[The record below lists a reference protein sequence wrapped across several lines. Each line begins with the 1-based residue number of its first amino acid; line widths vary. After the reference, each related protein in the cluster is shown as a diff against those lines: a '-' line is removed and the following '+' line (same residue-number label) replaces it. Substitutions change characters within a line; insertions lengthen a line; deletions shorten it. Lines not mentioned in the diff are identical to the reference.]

1 MRKSTTRFTKG
12 VVTVSRIDI
21 GEIQTFAHQLH
32 TANETARKSIKDIK
46 TAVENYTEDGSLKG
60 KAIDASKNYY
70 QMTYFPLCDAII
82 EAMNESEERLAQY
95 IADFHAQVDGSA
107 DAKIDADGLYE
118 LGKMIDRIEAKKE
131 ALVQQ
136 MNTGTEGQMQSYCS
150 QLSIAYKQENI
161 LEKYLAFEQSHSGF
175 FDNLTDLVQGIQQTI
190 RELQSNIQFN
200 SKTGTYDMSKLNF
213 TTVTRMQNALG
224 KALKNNQTT
233 FNFDEYQKT
242 YRGQMW
248 VLMKNGIV
256 DVEATNAYNAA
267 VLNGELPHES
277 NEAQEEAELLQAII
291 QSAKEGIDPVTGQ
304 EISKAQGFSI
314 ISGFI
319 FYYTAGGYK
328 GKKIKI
334 PKNILDKIKKS
345 HKSKSIL
352 TSQMEAKILE
362 GQRKG
367 ATNGINGGHSS
378 DINNNNPNFAT
389 ETVKVNQDGTK
400 VIKFTKQFPDGNISK
415 IKTSTIFP
423 EDWSD
428 KDIIDSILKVSNS
441 TAIGQR
447 KIDGLTLHRGKIDGV
462 EIDVIKKGNEIISG
476 YPVGGKPTPGFET
489 IK

>member
-1 MRKSTTRFTKG
+1 
-12 VVTVSRIDI
+12 
-21 GEIQTFAHQLH
+21 
-32 TANETARKSIKDIK
+32 
-46 TAVENYTEDGSLKG
+46 
-60 KAIDASKNYY
+60 
-70 QMTYFPLCDAII
+70 MTYFPLCDAII

-131 ALVQQ
+131 ALAQR
-136 MNTGTEGQMQSYCS
+136 MNTGTEGQMQSYRS

-161 LEKYLAFEQSHSGF
+161 LEKYLAFEQSHGSF

-224 KALKNNQTT
+224 KALKNNETT

-277 NEAQEEAELLQAII
+277 NEAQEEAELLQAVI
-291 QSAKEGIDPVTGQ
+291 QSVKEGIDPVTGQ
-304 EISKAQGFSI
+304 EISKAQGFGI

-334 PKNILDKIKKS
+334 PKKWLDRRRNVNRIDFLQSVNIKDFVVKDK
-345 HKSKSIL
+345 HL
-352 TSQMEAKILE
+352 
-362 GQRKG
+362 R
-367 ATNGINGGHSS
+367 
-378 DINNNNPNFAT
+378 
-389 ETVKVNQDGTK
+389 
-400 VIKFTKQFPDGNISK
+400 
-415 IKTSTIFP
+415 
-423 EDWSD
+423 
-428 KDIIDSILKVSNS
+428 NS
-441 TAIGQR
+441 TAKRARKFDAETSKEANLIVQDALKNGKVKKIEDNGLGSQR
-447 KIDGLTLHRGKIDGV
+447 QKSYSAIIDTEKNVGTKGESHIKIVYDELNNVWTV
-462 EIDVIKKGNEIISG
+462 
-476 YPVGGKPTPGFET
+476 YPVPAP
-489 IK
+489 

>member
-1 MRKSTTRFTKG
+1 M
-12 VVTVSRIDI
+12 SRIDI

-107 DAKIDADGLYE
+107 DARIDADGLYE

-131 ALVQQ
+131 ALAQR
-136 MNTGTEGQMQSYCS
+136 MNTGTEGQMQSYRS

-190 RELQSNIQFN
+190 HELQSNIQFN

-213 TTVTRMQNALG
+213 TAVTRMQNALG
-224 KALKNNQTT
+224 KALKNNETT

-267 VLNGELPHES
+267 VLNGKLPHES
-277 NEAQEEAELLQAII
+277 NEAQEEAELLQAVI
-291 QSAKEGIDPVTGQ
+291 QSVKEGIDPVTGQ
-304 EISKAQGFSI
+304 EISKAQGFGI
-314 ISGFI
+314 ISGLI
-319 FYYTAGGYK
+319 FRYTVGGYK
-328 GKKIKI
+328 GKKFKLPKAWLNRRKKASGVKKI
-334 PKNILDKIKKS
+334 EKTPELEKHIRNTDPNVPRKRGIGGAHNSEEFFKNDVEIVKQTPTDIPGVSVVEYRIPELDVKGNPTGRYKKRFIKK
-345 HKSKSIL
+345 
-352 TSQMEAKILE
+352 QYM
-362 GQRKG
+362 
-367 ATNGINGGHSS
+367 
-378 DINNNNPNFAT
+378 
-389 ETVKVNQDGTK
+389 
-400 VIKFTKQFPDGNISK
+400 
-415 IKTSTIFP
+415 
-423 EDWSD
+423 
-428 KDIIDSILKVSNS
+428 ILK
-441 TAIGQR
+441 
-447 KIDGLTLHRGKIDGV
+447 
-462 EIDVIKKGNEIISG
+462 
-476 YPVGGKPTPGFET
+476 
-489 IK
+489 

>member
-1 MRKSTTRFTKG
+1 M
-12 VVTVSRIDI
+12 SRIDI

-82 EAMNESEERLAQY
+82 EAMNESEERLTQY

-131 ALVQQ
+131 ALAQR
-136 MNTGTEGQMQSYCS
+136 MNTGTEGQMQSYRS

-224 KALKNNQTT
+224 KALKNNEKT

-277 NEAQEEAELLQAII
+277 NEAQEEAELLQAVI
-291 QSAKEGIDPVTGQ
+291 QSVKEGIDPVTGQ
-304 EISKAQGFSI
+304 EISKAQGFGI
-314 ISGFI
+314 ISGLI
-319 FYYTAGGYK
+319 FRYTVGGYK

-334 PKNILDKIKKS
+334 PKKWLDRRRNVNRIDFLQSVNIKDFVVKDK
-345 HKSKSIL
+345 HL
-352 TSQMEAKILE
+352 
-362 GQRKG
+362 R
-367 ATNGINGGHSS
+367 
-378 DINNNNPNFAT
+378 
-389 ETVKVNQDGTK
+389 
-400 VIKFTKQFPDGNISK
+400 
-415 IKTSTIFP
+415 
-423 EDWSD
+423 
-428 KDIIDSILKVSNS
+428 NS
-441 TAIGQR
+441 TAKRARKFDAETSKEANLIVQDALKNGKVKKIEDNGLGSQR
-447 KIDGLTLHRGKIDGV
+447 QKSYSAIIDTEKNVGTKGESHIKIVYDELN
-462 EIDVIKKGNEIISG
+462 DVWTV
-476 YPVGGKPTPGFET
+476 YPVPAP
-489 IK
+489 

>member
-32 TANETARKSIKDIK
+32 TANEAGRKSIKDIK
-46 TAVENYTEDGSLKG
+46 KAVKNYTEDGSLKG

-82 EAMNESEERLAQY
+82 EAMNESEERLSQY

-107 DAKIDADGLYE
+107 DARIDADGLYE

-131 ALVQQ
+131 ALAQR
-136 MNTGTEGQMQSYCS
+136 MNTGTEGQMQSYRS

-161 LEKYLAFEQSHSGF
+161 LEKYLAFEQSHGGF

-224 KALKNNQTT
+224 KALKNNETT

-277 NEAQEEAELLQAII
+277 NEAQEEAELLQAVI
-291 QSAKEGIDPVTGQ
+291 QSVKKGRDPVTGQ
-304 EISKAQGFSI
+304 EISKSQGFSI
-314 ISGFI
+314 ISGLVFR
-319 FYYTAGGYK
+319 YTAGGYK
-328 GKKIKI
+328 GKKFKVSKDWLHRRKKNNGVEVGTDFGKIGKLVNHPNIKI
-334 PKNILDKIKKS
+334 NWSEHSEHGMSRLKQRGL
-345 HKSKSIL
+345 SKSQVDDFVERGKAL
-352 TSQMEAKILE
+352 SQ
-362 GQRKG
+362 
-367 ATNGINGGHSS
+367 NGGEK
-378 DINNNNPNFAT
+378 FAFIT
-389 ETVKVNQDGTK
+389 ENGVAIVSKDGKLVTAWGK
-400 VIKFTKQFPDGNISK
+400 KDFDEGMEK
-415 IKTSTIFP
+415 IIEK
-423 EDWSD
+423 
-428 KDIIDSILKVSNS
+428 LY
-441 TAIGQR
+441 
-447 KIDGLTLHRGKIDGV
+447 GK
-462 EIDVIKKGNEIISG
+462 
-476 YPVGGKPTPGFET
+476 
-489 IK
+489 

>member
-32 TANETARKSIKDIK
+32 TANEAGRKSIKDIK
-46 TAVENYTEDGSLKG
+46 KAVKNYTEDGSLKG

-131 ALVQQ
+131 ALAQR
-136 MNTGTEGQMQSYCS
+136 MNTGTEGQMQSYRS

-161 LEKYLAFEQSHSGF
+161 LEKYLAFEQSHGGF

-224 KALKNNQTT
+224 KALKNNETT

-267 VLNGELPHES
+267 VLNGELAHKS
-277 NEAQEEAELLQAII
+277 NEAQEEAELLQAVI
-291 QSAKEGIDPVTGQ
+291 QSVKKGRDPVTGQ
-304 EISKAQGFSI
+304 EISKAQGFGI
-314 ISGFI
+314 ISGLVFR
-319 FYYTAGGYK
+319 YTAGGYK
-328 GKKIKI
+328 GKKFKVSKDWLHRRKKNNGVEVGTDFGKIGKLVNHPNIKI
-334 PKNILDKIKKS
+334 NWSEHSEHGMSRLKQRGL
-345 HKSKSIL
+345 SKSQVDDFVERGKAL
-352 TSQMEAKILE
+352 SQ
-362 GQRKG
+362 
-367 ATNGINGGHSS
+367 NGGEK
-378 DINNNNPNFAT
+378 FAFIT
-389 ETVKVNQDGTK
+389 ENGVAIVSKDGKLVTAWGK
-400 VIKFTKQFPDGNISK
+400 KDFDEGMEK
-415 IKTSTIFP
+415 IIEK
-423 EDWSD
+423 
-428 KDIIDSILKVSNS
+428 LY
-441 TAIGQR
+441 
-447 KIDGLTLHRGKIDGV
+447 GK
-462 EIDVIKKGNEIISG
+462 
-476 YPVGGKPTPGFET
+476 
-489 IK
+489 

>member
-1 MRKSTTRFTKG
+1 M
-12 VVTVSRIDI
+12 SRIDI

-32 TANETARKSIKDIK
+32 TANEAGRKSIKDIK
-46 TAVENYTEDGSLKG
+46 KAVKNYTEDGSLKG

-107 DAKIDADGLYE
+107 DARIDADGLYE

-131 ALVQQ
+131 ALAQR
-136 MNTGTEGQMQSYCS
+136 MNTGTEGQMQSYRS

-161 LEKYLAFEQSHSGF
+161 LEKYLAFEQSHGGF

-224 KALKNNQTT
+224 KALKNNETT

-267 VLNGELPHES
+267 VLNGKLPHES
-277 NEAQEEAELLQAII
+277 NEAQEEAELLQAVI
-291 QSAKEGIDPVTGQ
+291 QSVKEGIDPVTGQ
-304 EISKAQGFSI
+304 EISKAQGFGI
-314 ISGFI
+314 ISDLVFR
-319 FYYTAGGYK
+319 YTAGGYK
-328 GKKIKI
+328 GKKFKVSKDWLHRRKKNNGVEVGTDFGKIGKLVNHPNIKI
-334 PKNILDKIKKS
+334 NWSEHSEHGMSRLKQRGL
-345 HKSKSIL
+345 SKSQVDDFVERGKAL
-352 TSQMEAKILE
+352 SQ
-362 GQRKG
+362 
-367 ATNGINGGHSS
+367 NGGEK
-378 DINNNNPNFAT
+378 FAFIT
-389 ETVKVNQDGTK
+389 ENGVAIVSKDGKLVTAWGK
-400 VIKFTKQFPDGNISK
+400 KDFDEGMEK
-415 IKTSTIFP
+415 IIEK
-423 EDWSD
+423 
-428 KDIIDSILKVSNS
+428 LY
-441 TAIGQR
+441 
-447 KIDGLTLHRGKIDGV
+447 GK
-462 EIDVIKKGNEIISG
+462 
-476 YPVGGKPTPGFET
+476 
-489 IK
+489 

>member
-1 MRKSTTRFTKG
+1 M
-12 VVTVSRIDI
+12 SRIDI

-46 TAVENYTEDGSLKG
+46 TAVENYTKDGSLKG

-131 ALVQQ
+131 SLAQR
-136 MNTGTEGQMQSYCS
+136 MNTGTEGQMQSYRS

-161 LEKYLAFEQSHSGF
+161 LEKYLAFEQSHGSF
-175 FDNLTDLVQGIQQTI
+175 FDNLTDLVRGIQQTI
-190 RELQSNIQFN
+190 HELQSNIQFN

-224 KALKNNQTT
+224 KALKNNETT

-277 NEAQEEAELLQAII
+277 NEAQEEAELLQAVI
-291 QSAKEGIDPVTGQ
+291 QSVKEGIDPVTGQ
-304 EISKAQGFSI
+304 EISKAQGFGI
-314 ISGFI
+314 ISGLVFR
-319 FYYTAGGYK
+319 YTVGGYK

-334 PKNILDKIKKS
+334 PKKWLDRRRNVNRIDFLQSVNIKDFVVKDK
-345 HKSKSIL
+345 HL
-352 TSQMEAKILE
+352 
-362 GQRKG
+362 R
-367 ATNGINGGHSS
+367 
-378 DINNNNPNFAT
+378 
-389 ETVKVNQDGTK
+389 
-400 VIKFTKQFPDGNISK
+400 
-415 IKTSTIFP
+415 
-423 EDWSD
+423 
-428 KDIIDSILKVSNS
+428 NS
-441 TAIGQR
+441 TAKRARKFDAETSEDANLIVQDALKNGKVKKIEDNGLGSQR
-447 KIDGLTLHRGKIDGV
+447 QKSYSAIIDTEKNVGTKGESHIKIVYDELNNVWTV
-462 EIDVIKKGNEIISG
+462 
-476 YPVGGKPTPGFET
+476 YPVPAP
-489 IK
+489 

>member
-1 MRKSTTRFTKG
+1 M
-12 VVTVSRIDI
+12 SRIDI

-46 TAVENYTEDGSLKG
+46 TAVKNYTEDGSLKG
-60 KAIDASKNYY
+60 KAVDASKNYY

-107 DAKIDADGLYE
+107 DARIDADGLYE

-131 ALVQQ
+131 ALAQR
-136 MNTGTEGQMQSYCS
+136 MNTGTEGQMQSYRS

-161 LEKYLAFEQSHSGF
+161 LEKYLAFEQSHGSF

-224 KALKNNQTT
+224 KALKNNEAT

-267 VLNGELPHES
+267 VLGGEMPHES
-277 NEAQEEAELLQAII
+277 YEAQEEAELLQAVV
-291 QSAKEGIDPVTGQ
+291 QSVKEGTDPVTGQ
-304 EISKAQGFSI
+304 EISKAQGFGI
-314 ISGFI
+314 ISGLI
-319 FYYTAGGYK
+319 FRYTAGGYK
-328 GKKIKI
+328 GKKFKIPRDWLHRRKKNNGVEVGTDFGKIGKLVNHPNIKI
-334 PKNILDKIKKS
+334 NWSEYAEHGMSRLKQRGL
-345 HKSKSIL
+345 SKSQVDDFVEHGKVL
-352 TSQMEAKILE
+352 SQNE
-362 GQRKG
+362 GEK
-367 ATNGINGGHSS
+367 
-378 DINNNNPNFAT
+378 FAFIT
-389 ETVKVNQDGTK
+389 E
-400 VIKFTKQFPDGNISK
+400 
-415 IKTSTIFP
+415 
-423 EDWSD
+423 
-428 KDIIDSILKVSNS
+428 
-441 TAIGQR
+441 
-447 KIDGLTLHRGKIDGV
+447 DGV
-462 EIDVIKKGNEIISG
+462 AIVSKDGKLVTAWGKKDFDEGMKKII
-476 YPVGGKPTPGFET
+476 GKLYG
-489 IK
+489 K

>member
-1 MRKSTTRFTKG
+1 M
-12 VVTVSRIDI
+12 SRIDI

-32 TANETARKSIKDIK
+32 TANETAIKSIKDIK

-95 IADFHAQVDGSA
+95 IADFHAQVDSSA
-107 DAKIDADGLYE
+107 DARIDADGLYE

-136 MNTGTEGQMQSYCS
+136 MNTGTEGQMQSYRS

-224 KALKNNQTT
+224 KALKNNEKT

-277 NEAQEEAELLQAII
+277 NEAQEEAELLQAVV
-291 QSAKEGIDPVTGQ
+291 QSVKEGIDPVTGQ
-304 EISKAQGFSI
+304 EISKAQGFGI

-319 FYYTAGGYK
+319 FYYPAGGYK

-334 PKNILDKIKKS
+334 PKNILDKIKAANKIKYIES
-345 HKSKSIL
+345 LLTPAQKKSIKRIDNNIQDHL
-352 TSQMEAKILE
+352 TDGDFSGTKRDLE
-362 GQRKG
+362 GNPVPKKG
-367 ATNGINGGHSS
+367 QPGKYWNHLDEMLNTYQSL
-378 DINNNNPNFAT
+378 NNSTRSIENSLTNPNLDK
-389 ETVKVNQDGTK
+389 KVR
-400 VIKFTKQFPDGNISK
+400 VYLESK
-415 IKTSTIFP
+415 LKEANLQINKI
-423 EDWSD
+423 EDLFDDYGGIQNW
-428 KDIIDSILKVSNS
+428 
-441 TAIGQR
+441 
-447 KIDGLTLHRGKIDGV
+447 
-462 EIDVIKKGNEIISG
+462 IKK
-476 YPVGGKPTPGFET
+476 
-489 IK
+489 

>member
-1 MRKSTTRFTKG
+1 M
-12 VVTVSRIDI
+12 SRIDI

-60 KAIDASKNYY
+60 KAVDASKNYY

-131 ALVQQ
+131 ALAQR
-136 MNTGTEGQMQSYCS
+136 MNTGTEGQMQSYRS

>member
-1 MRKSTTRFTKG
+1 M
-12 VVTVSRIDI
+12 SRIDI

-46 TAVENYTEDGSLKG
+46 NAVKNYTEDGSLKG
-60 KAIDASKNYY
+60 KAVDASKNYY

-107 DAKIDADGLYE
+107 DARIDADGLYE

-131 ALVQQ
+131 ALAQR
-136 MNTGTEGQMQSYCS
+136 MNTGTEGQMQSYRS

-161 LEKYLAFEQSHSGF
+161 LEKYLAFEQSHGGF

-224 KALKNNQTT
+224 KALKNNETT

-267 VLNGELPHES
+267 VLKGELAHKS
-277 NEAQEEAELLQAII
+277 NEAQEEAELLQAVI
-291 QSAKEGIDPVTGQ
+291 QSVKKGRDPVTGQ

-314 ISGFI
+314 ISGLVFR
-319 FYYTAGGYK
+319 YTAGGYK
-328 GKKIKI
+328 GKKFKVSKDWLHRRKKNNGVEVGTDFGKIGKLVNHPNIKI
-334 PKNILDKIKKS
+334 NWSEHSEHGMSRLKQRGL
-345 HKSKSIL
+345 SKSQVDDFVERGKAL
-352 TSQMEAKILE
+352 SQ
-362 GQRKG
+362 
-367 ATNGINGGHSS
+367 NGGEK
-378 DINNNNPNFAT
+378 FAFIT
-389 ETVKVNQDGTK
+389 ENGVAIVSKDGKLVTAWGK
-400 VIKFTKQFPDGNISK
+400 KDFDEGMEK
-415 IKTSTIFP
+415 IIEK
-423 EDWSD
+423 
-428 KDIIDSILKVSNS
+428 LY
-441 TAIGQR
+441 
-447 KIDGLTLHRGKIDGV
+447 GK
-462 EIDVIKKGNEIISG
+462 
-476 YPVGGKPTPGFET
+476 
-489 IK
+489 

>member
-1 MRKSTTRFTKG
+1 M
-12 VVTVSRIDI
+12 SRIDI

-32 TANETARKSIKDIK
+32 TANEAGRKSIKDIK
-46 TAVENYTEDGSLKG
+46 KAVENYTEDGSLKG

-107 DAKIDADGLYE
+107 DARIDADGLYE

-131 ALVQQ
+131 ALAQR
-136 MNTGTEGQMQSYCS
+136 MNTGTEGQMQSYRS

-161 LEKYLAFEQSHSGF
+161 LEKYLAFEQSHGGF

-224 KALKNNQTT
+224 KALKNNETT
-233 FNFDEYQKT
+233 FDFDEYQKT

-267 VLNGELPHES
+267 VLNGELAHKS
-277 NEAQEEAELLQAII
+277 NEAQEEAELLQAVI
-291 QSAKEGIDPVTGQ
+291 QSVKEGIDPVTGQ

-319 FYYTAGGYK
+319 FYYTSGGYK
-328 GKKIKI
+328 GKKLKI
-334 PKNILDKIKKS
+334 PKKLLNNIKNRRSKAPKLSTLSEKEQLKLANKYKKKAPIAIPDNAKIKAQIKKAGYEQITYKWNDGQFKYEVRWHTRTPEAPLEQGNTWVVQRTVPGNGGDKPQTFFKIGDDEWVEGYKWYDAINARKAGNATPEQIKILDK
-345 HKSKSIL
+345 
-352 TSQMEAKILE
+352 
-362 GQRKG
+362 
-367 ATNGINGGHSS
+367 GHWK
-378 DINNNNPNFAT
+378 
-389 ETVKVNQDGTK
+389 E
-400 VIKFTKQFPDGNISK
+400 
-415 IKTSTIFP
+415 
-423 EDWSD
+423 
-428 KDIIDSILKVSNS
+428 
-441 TAIGQR
+441 
-447 KIDGLTLHRGKIDGV
+447 
-462 EIDVIKKGNEIISG
+462 
-476 YPVGGKPTPGFET
+476 
-489 IK
+489 

>member
-1 MRKSTTRFTKG
+1 M
-12 VVTVSRIDI
+12 SRIDI
-21 GEIQTFAHQLH
+21 GEVQDFAYQLH
-32 TANETARKSIKDIK
+32 TANETGRKNIQDIK

-60 KAIDASKNYY
+60 KAVNASKNYY

-107 DAKIDADGLYE
+107 DARIDADGLYE

-131 ALVQQ
+131 ALAQR
-136 MNTGTEGQMQSYCS
+136 MNTGTEGQMQSYRS

-161 LEKYLAFEQSHSGF
+161 LEKYLAFEQSHGGF

-213 TTVTRMQNALG
+213 TTVSRMQNALG
-224 KALKNNQTT
+224 KALKDNETT

-267 VLNGELPHES
+267 VFGGEMQHES

-291 QSAKEGIDPVTGQ
+291 QSVREGIDPVTGQ

-314 ISGFI
+314 TSGVI
-319 FYYTAGGYK
+319 FYYVGGGYK
-328 GKKIKI
+328 GKKLKI
-334 PKNILDKIKKS
+334 PKKLLNNIKNRRSKTPKLSTLSEKEQLKLANKYKKKSPIAIPDNAKIKAQTKKAGYEQIS
-345 HKSKSIL
+345 YKWKDADGVTFEVRWHTRTPGAPKEQGNTFVVEKSIPGTADGKL
-352 TSQMEAKILE
+352 RVEQIMVGTDKWVSRIEWEKAI
-362 GQRKG
+362 
-367 ATNGINGGHSS
+367 
-378 DINNNNPNFAT
+378 FA
-389 ETVKVNQDGTK
+389 
-400 VIKFTKQFPDGNISK
+400 
-415 IKTSTIFP
+415 
-423 EDWSD
+423 
-428 KDIIDSILKVSNS
+428 
-441 TAIGQR
+441 R
-447 KIDGLTLHRGKIDGV
+447 
-462 EIDVIKKGNEIISG
+462 KKGESTLEQDKMLTDG
-476 YPVGGKPTPGFET
+476 HWKE
-489 IK
+489 

>member
-1 MRKSTTRFTKG
+1 M
-12 VVTVSRIDI
+12 SRIDI
-21 GEIQTFAHQLH
+21 GEIQTFAYQLH
-32 TANETARKSIKDIK
+32 TANETGRKNIQDIK

-60 KAIDASKNYY
+60 KAVDASKNYY

-107 DAKIDADGLYE
+107 DARIDADGLYE

-131 ALVQQ
+131 ALAQR
-136 MNTGTEGQMQSYCS
+136 MNTGMEGQMQSYRS

-161 LEKYLAFEQSHSGF
+161 LEKYLAFEQSHGGF

-224 KALKNNQTT
+224 KALKDNETT

-256 DVEATNAYNAA
+256 DIEATNAYNVA
-267 VLNGELPHES
+267 VFGGEMPHES

-291 QSAKEGIDPVTGQ
+291 QSVREGIDPVTGQ

-314 ISGFI
+314 TSGVI
-319 FYYTAGGYK
+319 FYYVGGGYK
-328 GKKIKI
+328 GKKLKI
-334 PKNILDKIKKS
+334 PKKLLNNIKNRRSKTPKLSTLSEKEQLKLANKYKKKSPIAIPDNAKIKAQTKKAGYEQIS
-345 HKSKSIL
+345 YKWKDADGVTFEVRWHTRTPGAPKEQGNTFVVEKSIPGTADGKL
-352 TSQMEAKILE
+352 RVEQIMVGTDKWVSRIEWEKAI
-362 GQRKG
+362 
-367 ATNGINGGHSS
+367 
-378 DINNNNPNFAT
+378 FA
-389 ETVKVNQDGTK
+389 
-400 VIKFTKQFPDGNISK
+400 
-415 IKTSTIFP
+415 
-423 EDWSD
+423 
-428 KDIIDSILKVSNS
+428 
-441 TAIGQR
+441 R
-447 KIDGLTLHRGKIDGV
+447 
-462 EIDVIKKGNEIISG
+462 KKGESTLEQDKMLTDG
-476 YPVGGKPTPGFET
+476 HWKE
-489 IK
+489 

>member
-1 MRKSTTRFTKG
+1 M
-12 VVTVSRIDI
+12 SRIDI
-21 GEIQTFAHQLH
+21 GEIQTFAYQLH
-32 TANETARKSIKDIK
+32 TANEAGRKSIKDIK
-46 TAVENYTEDGSLKG
+46 NAVKNYTEDGSLKG

-131 ALVQQ
+131 ALAQR
-136 MNTGTEGQMQSYCS
+136 MNTGTEGQMQSYRS

-161 LEKYLAFEQSHSGF
+161 LEKYLAFEQSHGGF
-175 FDNLTDLVQGIQQTI
+175 FDNLTDLVRGIQQTI

-224 KALKNNQTT
+224 KALKNNETT

-277 NEAQEEAELLQAII
+277 NEAQEEAELLQAVI
-291 QSAKEGIDPVTGQ
+291 QSVKEGIDPVTGQ

-314 ISGFI
+314 ISGLI
-319 FYYTAGGYK
+319 FRYTAGGYK
-328 GKKIKI
+328 GKKFKVSKDWLNRRKKAREGHIKSD
-334 PKNILDKIKKS
+334 NIKFGSSVKS
-345 HKSKSIL
+345 TK
-352 TSQMEAKILE
+352 
-362 GQRKG
+362 
-367 ATNGINGGHSS
+367 
-378 DINNNNPNFAT
+378 
-389 ETVKVNQDGTK
+389 KVNNQMKKRGWSEESVKSVVDHPHTTRKSGNKATGNDTTVFYDKDGSYVIIDDKTK
-400 VIKFTKQFPDGNISK
+400 EIVQI
-415 IKTSTIFP
+415 
-423 EDWSD
+423 SD
-428 KDIIDSILKVSNS
+428 KFDKNWVPDAGIADPYKP
-441 TAIGQR
+441 
-447 KIDGLTLHRGKIDGV
+447 
-462 EIDVIKKGNEIISG
+462 KGGE
-476 YPVGGKPTPGFET
+476 
-489 IK
+489 

>member
-1 MRKSTTRFTKG
+1 MPTKNHRLPKKHLPIRKSTTRFTKG

-46 TAVENYTEDGSLKG
+46 NAVENYTEDGSLKG

-107 DAKIDADGLYE
+107 DARIDADGLYE

-136 MNTGTEGQMQSYCS
+136 MNTGTEGQMQSYRS

-161 LEKYLAFEQSHSGF
+161 LEKYLAFEQSHGGF
-175 FDNLTDLVQGIQQTI
+175 FDNLTDLVRGIQQTI

-213 TTVTRMQNALG
+213 TTVSRMQNALG
-224 KALKNNQTT
+224 KALNDNAKT

-277 NEAQEEAELLQAII
+277 NEAQEEAELLQAVV
-291 QSAKEGIDPVTGQ
+291 QSVKEGTDPVTGQ
-304 EISKAQGFSI
+304 EISKAQGFGI
-314 ISGFI
+314 ISGLI
-319 FYYTAGGYK
+319 FRYTAGGYK
-328 GKKIKI
+328 GKKFKIPRDWLHRRKKNNGVEVGTDFGKIGKLVNHPNIKI
-334 PKNILDKIKKS
+334 NWSEYAEHGMSRLKQRGL
-345 HKSKSIL
+345 SKSQVDDFVEHGKVL
-352 TSQMEAKILE
+352 SQNE
-362 GQRKG
+362 GEK
-367 ATNGINGGHSS
+367 
-378 DINNNNPNFAT
+378 FAFIT
-389 ETVKVNQDGTK
+389 E
-400 VIKFTKQFPDGNISK
+400 
-415 IKTSTIFP
+415 
-423 EDWSD
+423 
-428 KDIIDSILKVSNS
+428 
-441 TAIGQR
+441 
-447 KIDGLTLHRGKIDGV
+447 DGV
-462 EIDVIKKGNEIISG
+462 AIVSKDGKLVTAWGKKDFDEGMKKII
-476 YPVGGKPTPGFET
+476 GKLYG
-489 IK
+489 K

>member
-1 MRKSTTRFTKG
+1 
-12 VVTVSRIDI
+12 
-21 GEIQTFAHQLH
+21 
-32 TANETARKSIKDIK
+32 
-46 TAVENYTEDGSLKG
+46 
-60 KAIDASKNYY
+60 
-70 QMTYFPLCDAII
+70 
-82 EAMNESEERLAQY
+82 MNESEERLAQY

-131 ALVQQ
+131 ALAQR
-136 MNTGTEGQMQSYCS
+136 MNTGTEGQMQSYRS

-175 FDNLTDLVQGIQQTI
+175 FDNLTDLVRGIQQTI

-213 TTVTRMQNALG
+213 TTMTRMQNALG
-224 KALKNNQTT
+224 KALKNNETT

-267 VLNGELPHES
+267 VLGGEMPHES
-277 NEAQEEAELLQAII
+277 NEAQEEAELLQAVI
-291 QSAKEGIDPVTGQ
+291 QSVKEGIDPVTGQ
-304 EISKAQGFSI
+304 EISKAQGFGI
-314 ISGFI
+314 ISGLI
-319 FYYTAGGYK
+319 FRYTVGGYK

-352 TSQMEAKILE
+352 TSEMEAKILE

-367 ATNGINGGHSS
+367 TTNGINGGHSS

-389 ETVKVNQDGTK
+389 ETVEVNQDGTK

-447 KIDGLTLHRGKIDGV
+447 KIDGLTLHRGKVDGV

>member
-32 TANETARKSIKDIK
+32 TANEAGRKSIKDIK
-46 TAVENYTEDGSLKG
+46 KAVKNYTEDGSLKG

-131 ALVQQ
+131 ALAQR
-136 MNTGTEGQMQSYCS
+136 MNTGTEGQMQSYRS

-161 LEKYLAFEQSHSGF
+161 LEKYLAFEQSHGSF
-175 FDNLTDLVQGIQQTI
+175 FDNLTDLVRGIQQTI
-190 RELQSNIQFN
+190 HELQSNIQFN

-224 KALKNNQTT
+224 KALKNNEAT

-267 VLNGELPHES
+267 VLNGKLPHES
-277 NEAQEEAELLQAII
+277 NEAQEEAELLQAVI
-291 QSAKEGIDPVTGQ
+291 QSVKEGIDPVTGQ
-304 EISKAQGFSI
+304 EISKAQGFGI
-314 ISGFI
+314 ISGLVFR
-319 FYYTAGGYK
+319 YTAGGYK
-328 GKKIKI
+328 GKKFKVSKDWLHRRKKNNGVEVGTDFGKIGKLVNHPNIKI
-334 PKNILDKIKKS
+334 NWSEHSEHGMSRLKQRGL
-345 HKSKSIL
+345 SKSQVDDFVERGKAL
-352 TSQMEAKILE
+352 SQ
-362 GQRKG
+362 
-367 ATNGINGGHSS
+367 NGGEK
-378 DINNNNPNFAT
+378 FAFIT
-389 ETVKVNQDGTK
+389 ENGVAIVSKDGKLVTAWGK
-400 VIKFTKQFPDGNISK
+400 KDFDEGMEK
-415 IKTSTIFP
+415 IIEK
-423 EDWSD
+423 
-428 KDIIDSILKVSNS
+428 LY
-441 TAIGQR
+441 
-447 KIDGLTLHRGKIDGV
+447 GK
-462 EIDVIKKGNEIISG
+462 
-476 YPVGGKPTPGFET
+476 
-489 IK
+489 

>member
-1 MRKSTTRFTKG
+1 M
-12 VVTVSRIDI
+12 SRIDI

-95 IADFHAQVDGSA
+95 IADFHAQVDSSA

-131 ALVQQ
+131 ALAQR
-136 MNTGTEGQMQSYCS
+136 MNTGTEGQMQSYRS

-200 SKTGTYDMSKLNF
+200 SKTSTYDMSKLNF

-224 KALKNNQTT
+224 KALKNNEKT

-277 NEAQEEAELLQAII
+277 NEAQEEAELLQAVI
-291 QSAKEGIDPVTGQ
+291 QSVKEGIDPVTGQ
-304 EISKAQGFSI
+304 EISKAQGFGI
-314 ISGFI
+314 ISGLVFR
-319 FYYTAGGYK
+319 YTAGGYK
-328 GKKIKI
+328 GKKFKVSKDWLHRRKKNNGVEVGTDFGKIGKLVNHPNIKI
-334 PKNILDKIKKS
+334 NWSEHSEHGMSRLKQRGL
-345 HKSKSIL
+345 SKSQVDDFVERGKAL
-352 TSQMEAKILE
+352 SQ
-362 GQRKG
+362 
-367 ATNGINGGHSS
+367 NGGEK
-378 DINNNNPNFAT
+378 FAFIT
-389 ETVKVNQDGTK
+389 ENGVAIVSKDGKLVTAWGK
-400 VIKFTKQFPDGNISK
+400 KDFDEGMEK
-415 IKTSTIFP
+415 IIEK
-423 EDWSD
+423 
-428 KDIIDSILKVSNS
+428 LY
-441 TAIGQR
+441 
-447 KIDGLTLHRGKIDGV
+447 GK
-462 EIDVIKKGNEIISG
+462 
-476 YPVGGKPTPGFET
+476 
-489 IK
+489 

>member
-46 TAVENYTEDGSLKG
+46 NAVKNYTEDGSLKG
-60 KAIDASKNYY
+60 KAVDASENYY

-107 DAKIDADGLYE
+107 DARIDADGLYE

-131 ALVQQ
+131 ALAQR
-136 MNTGTEGQMQSYCS
+136 MNTGTEGQMQSYRS

-161 LEKYLAFEQSHSGF
+161 LEKYLAFEQSHGGF

-224 KALKNNQTT
+224 KALKNNETT

-267 VLNGELPHES
+267 VLKGELAHKS
-277 NEAQEEAELLQAII
+277 NEAQEEAELLQAVI
-291 QSAKEGIDPVTGQ
+291 QSVKKGRDPVTGQ

-314 ISGFI
+314 ISGLVFR
-319 FYYTAGGYK
+319 YTAGGYK
-328 GKKIKI
+328 GKKFKVSKDWLHRRKKNNGVEVGTDFGKIGKLVNHPNIKI
-334 PKNILDKIKKS
+334 NWSEHSEHGMSRLKQRGL
-345 HKSKSIL
+345 SKSQVDDFVERGKAL
-352 TSQMEAKILE
+352 SQ
-362 GQRKG
+362 
-367 ATNGINGGHSS
+367 NGGEK
-378 DINNNNPNFAT
+378 FAFIT
-389 ETVKVNQDGTK
+389 ENGVAIVSKDGKLVTAWGK
-400 VIKFTKQFPDGNISK
+400 KDFDEGMEK
-415 IKTSTIFP
+415 IIEK
-423 EDWSD
+423 
-428 KDIIDSILKVSNS
+428 LY
-441 TAIGQR
+441 
-447 KIDGLTLHRGKIDGV
+447 GK
-462 EIDVIKKGNEIISG
+462 
-476 YPVGGKPTPGFET
+476 
-489 IK
+489 

>member
-1 MRKSTTRFTKG
+1 M
-12 VVTVSRIDI
+12 SRIDI

-32 TANETARKSIKDIK
+32 TANEAGRKSIKDIK
-46 TAVENYTEDGSLKG
+46 KAVKNYTEDGSLKG

-107 DAKIDADGLYE
+107 DARIDADGLYE

-131 ALVQQ
+131 ALAQR
-136 MNTGTEGQMQSYCS
+136 MNTGTEGQMQSYRS
-150 QLSIAYKQENI
+150 QLSIAYKQGNI
-161 LEKYLAFEQSHSGF
+161 LEKYLAFEQSHGGF

-224 KALKNNQTT
+224 KALKNNETT

-277 NEAQEEAELLQAII
+277 NEAQEEAELLQAVI
-291 QSAKEGIDPVTGQ
+291 QSVKKGRDPVTGQ

-314 ISGFI
+314 ISGLVFR
-319 FYYTAGGYK
+319 YTAGGYK
-328 GKKIKI
+328 GKKFKVSKDWLHRRKKNNGVEVGTDFGKIGKLVNHPNIKI
-334 PKNILDKIKKS
+334 NWSEHSEHGMSRLKQRGL
-345 HKSKSIL
+345 SKSQVDDFVERGKAL
-352 TSQMEAKILE
+352 SQ
-362 GQRKG
+362 
-367 ATNGINGGHSS
+367 NGGEK
-378 DINNNNPNFAT
+378 FAFIT
-389 ETVKVNQDGTK
+389 ENGVAIVSKDGKLVTAWGK
-400 VIKFTKQFPDGNISK
+400 KDFDEGMEK
-415 IKTSTIFP
+415 IIEK
-423 EDWSD
+423 
-428 KDIIDSILKVSNS
+428 LY
-441 TAIGQR
+441 
-447 KIDGLTLHRGKIDGV
+447 GK
-462 EIDVIKKGNEIISG
+462 
-476 YPVGGKPTPGFET
+476 
-489 IK
+489 

>member
-131 ALVQQ
+131 ALAQR
-136 MNTGTEGQMQSYCS
+136 MNTGTEGQMQSYRS

-161 LEKYLAFEQSHSGF
+161 LEKYLAFEQGHGSF

-224 KALKNNQTT
+224 KALKNNETT

-267 VLNGELPHES
+267 VLNGELPHKS
-277 NEAQEEAELLQAII
+277 NEAQEEAELLQAVV
-291 QSAKEGIDPVTGQ
+291 QSVKEGIDPVTGQ
-304 EISKAQGFSI
+304 KISKAQGFGI
-314 ISGFI
+314 ISGLVFR
-319 FYYTAGGYK
+319 YTAGGYK
-328 GKKIKI
+328 GKKFKVSKDWLHRRKKNNGVEVGTDFGKIGKLVNHPNIKI
-334 PKNILDKIKKS
+334 NWSEHSEHGMSRLKQRGL
-345 HKSKSIL
+345 SKSQVDDFVERGKAL
-352 TSQMEAKILE
+352 SQ
-362 GQRKG
+362 
-367 ATNGINGGHSS
+367 NGGEK
-378 DINNNNPNFAT
+378 FAFIT
-389 ETVKVNQDGTK
+389 ENGVAIVSKDGKLVTAWGK
-400 VIKFTKQFPDGNISK
+400 KDFDEGMEK
-415 IKTSTIFP
+415 IIEK
-423 EDWSD
+423 
-428 KDIIDSILKVSNS
+428 LY
-441 TAIGQR
+441 
-447 KIDGLTLHRGKIDGV
+447 GK
-462 EIDVIKKGNEIISG
+462 
-476 YPVGGKPTPGFET
+476 
-489 IK
+489 

>member
-1 MRKSTTRFTKG
+1 M
-12 VVTVSRIDI
+12 SRIDI

-136 MNTGTEGQMQSYCS
+136 MNTGTEGQMQSYRS

-224 KALKNNQTT
+224 KALKNNETT

-277 NEAQEEAELLQAII
+277 NEAQEEAELLQAVI
-291 QSAKEGIDPVTGQ
+291 QSVKEGIDPVTGQ
-304 EISKAQGFSI
+304 EISKAQGFGI
-314 ISGFI
+314 ISGLVFR
-319 FYYTAGGYK
+319 YTAGGYK
-328 GKKIKI
+328 GKKFKVSKDWLHRRKKNNGVEVGTDFGKIGKLVNHPNIKI
-334 PKNILDKIKKS
+334 NWSEHSEHGMSRLKQRGL
-345 HKSKSIL
+345 SKSQVDDFVERGKAL
-352 TSQMEAKILE
+352 SQ
-362 GQRKG
+362 
-367 ATNGINGGHSS
+367 NGGEK
-378 DINNNNPNFAT
+378 FAFIT
-389 ETVKVNQDGTK
+389 ENGVAIVSKDGKLVTAWGK
-400 VIKFTKQFPDGNISK
+400 KDFDEGMEK
-415 IKTSTIFP
+415 IIEK
-423 EDWSD
+423 
-428 KDIIDSILKVSNS
+428 LY
-441 TAIGQR
+441 
-447 KIDGLTLHRGKIDGV
+447 GK
-462 EIDVIKKGNEIISG
+462 
-476 YPVGGKPTPGFET
+476 
-489 IK
+489 

>member
-1 MRKSTTRFTKG
+1 M
-12 VVTVSRIDI
+12 SRIDI

-32 TANETARKSIKDIK
+32 TANETAIKSIKDIK
-46 TAVENYTEDGSLKG
+46 TAVENYTEEGSLKG

-82 EAMNESEERLAQY
+82 EAMNESEERLTQY

-131 ALVQQ
+131 ALAQR
-136 MNTGTEGQMQSYCS
+136 MNTGTEGQMQSYRS

-175 FDNLTDLVQGIQQTI
+175 FDNLTDLVRGIQQTI
-190 RELQSNIQFN
+190 HELQSNIQFN

-224 KALKNNQTT
+224 KALKNNETT

-277 NEAQEEAELLQAII
+277 NEAQEEAELLQAVI
-291 QSAKEGIDPVTGQ
+291 QSVKEGIDPVTGQ
-304 EISKAQGFSI
+304 EISKAQGFGI
-314 ISGFI
+314 ISGLVFR
-319 FYYTAGGYK
+319 YTVGGYK

-334 PKNILDKIKKS
+334 PKKWLDRRRNVNRIDFLQSVNIKDFVVKDK
-345 HKSKSIL
+345 HL
-352 TSQMEAKILE
+352 
-362 GQRKG
+362 R
-367 ATNGINGGHSS
+367 
-378 DINNNNPNFAT
+378 
-389 ETVKVNQDGTK
+389 
-400 VIKFTKQFPDGNISK
+400 
-415 IKTSTIFP
+415 
-423 EDWSD
+423 
-428 KDIIDSILKVSNS
+428 NS
-441 TAIGQR
+441 TAKRARKFDAETSEDANLIVQDALKNGKVKKIEDNGLGSQR
-447 KIDGLTLHRGKIDGV
+447 QKSYSAIIDTEKNVGTKGESHIKIVYDELNNVWTV
-462 EIDVIKKGNEIISG
+462 
-476 YPVGGKPTPGFET
+476 YPVPAP
-489 IK
+489 

>member
-32 TANETARKSIKDIK
+32 TANEAGRKSIKDIK
-46 TAVENYTEDGSLKG
+46 KAVKNYTEDGSLKG

-118 LGKMIDRIEAKKE
+118 LRKMIDRIEAKKE
-131 ALVQQ
+131 ALAQR
-136 MNTGTEGQMQSYCS
+136 MNTGTEGQMQSYRS

-161 LEKYLAFEQSHSGF
+161 LEKYLAFEQSHGGF

-224 KALKNNQTT
+224 KALKNNETT

-267 VLNGELPHES
+267 VLNGKLPHES
-277 NEAQEEAELLQAII
+277 NEAQEEAELLQAVI
-291 QSAKEGIDPVTGQ
+291 QSVKEGIDPVTGQ
-304 EISKAQGFSI
+304 EISKAQGFGI
-314 ISGFI
+314 ISGLVFR
-319 FYYTAGGYK
+319 YTAGGYK
-328 GKKIKI
+328 GKKFKVSKDWLHRRKKNNGVEVGTDFGKIGKLVNHPNIKI
-334 PKNILDKIKKS
+334 NWSEHSEHGMSRLKQRGL
-345 HKSKSIL
+345 SKSQVDDFVERGKAL
-352 TSQMEAKILE
+352 SQ
-362 GQRKG
+362 
-367 ATNGINGGHSS
+367 NGGEK
-378 DINNNNPNFAT
+378 FAFIT
-389 ETVKVNQDGTK
+389 ENGVAIVSKDGKLVTAWGK
-400 VIKFTKQFPDGNISK
+400 KDFDEGMEK
-415 IKTSTIFP
+415 IIEK
-423 EDWSD
+423 
-428 KDIIDSILKVSNS
+428 LY
-441 TAIGQR
+441 
-447 KIDGLTLHRGKIDGV
+447 GK
-462 EIDVIKKGNEIISG
+462 
-476 YPVGGKPTPGFET
+476 
-489 IK
+489 